1 MDFSKKM
8 VVFIIILAILFTISV
23 LYIVKTG
30 VPEPSVLVASVF
42 AFLTGELWQLA
53 RIKINK
59 EKGDI
64 YDSEIDQ

>member
-1 MDFSKKM
+1 MDFSKKI
-8 VVFIIILAILFTISV
+8 VVFIIFLAVAFTIAV

-59 EKGDI
+59 EKGDT
-64 YDSEIDQ
+64 YDSEIYQ

>member
-1 MDFSKKM
+1 MNFSEKIVM
-8 VVFIIILAILFTISV
+8 LIIFLAVAFTIAV

-30 VPEPSVLVASVF
+30 ASEPSVLVASVF